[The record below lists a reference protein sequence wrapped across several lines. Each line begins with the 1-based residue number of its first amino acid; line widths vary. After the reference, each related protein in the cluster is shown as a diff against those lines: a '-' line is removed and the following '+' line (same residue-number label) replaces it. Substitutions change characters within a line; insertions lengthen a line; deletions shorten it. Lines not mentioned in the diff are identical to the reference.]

1 MQGVKQSSA
10 AVAEHVA
17 TTIFGI
23 AGSRADTS
31 FGVSAGVPQWS
42 TPGSMLSIPRVAIA
56 WHPSGPDGGAPRCEL
71 EATPSSGADRALS
84 VWASASHL
92 RKQAVGTT
100 CTATCRPTCTAT
112 CNPLMCEGGARC
124 CTAGCMH
131 VGARQCITSWQLYV
145 WSDAEQ
151 LGGSQVGTGC
161 VPGVCPPRRARWQ
174 LCGSKAGLPVGKPG
188 LVRLRWPRLQLDG
201 LQVRCSK
208 VGPLAGHL
216 ASKLRGQLA
225 CDRHGLNGGRLRSG
239 SAAQRVDRRQCI
251 GAGSIAFLRV
261 HFSPWP
267 QGGAMSAT
275 LGRRAACNQVD
286 AASSQMTGLHAGRK
300 VAKSHGEP
308 VGNLSLKLRSYAGG
322 SAQCKLSHEVAGA
335 LVWLARGSMEGFQAS
350 RQVVR
355 RSGLT
360 TDSLASPAAGLSD
373 YLWGS
378 LASGLPGVLPVV
390 PSRGPWLRLPAGS
403 EGAMWDGL
411 LGGLAVGLR
420 GGLRTGLAKRSAYR
434 HRAYHSSGPVRCKLL
449 APMACLLDCLS
460 CGSKEGFR
468 VSCQVVRRSGL
479 MADSRVGTSAGLE
492 VGCRASLLKRPAY
505 RHRICTE

>member
-31 FGVSAGVPQWS
+31 LGVSAGVPQWS
-42 TPGSMLSIPRVAIA
+42 TPASMLSIPRVAIA
-56 WHPSGPDGGAPRCEL
+56 WHSSGPSGGAPRCEL
-71 EATPSSGADRALS
+71 EAIPSSGADRALS

-100 CTATCRPTCTAT
+100 CTATCRPTCK
-112 CNPLMCEGGARC
+112 PLMCDGGARC
-124 CTAGCMH
+124 CTTGCMH
-131 VGARQCITSWQLYV
+131 VGVRQCMTSWQLCV

-151 LGGSQVGTGC
+151 LGCSQVGTGC
-161 VPGVCPPRRARWQ
+161 VPRVCHPRRARWH
-174 LCGSKAGLPVGKPG
+174 LCGSQAGLPVGKPG
-188 LVRLRWPRLQLDG
+188 VVRLRWLRLQLGG
-201 LQVRCSK
+201 LQVRCSEA
-208 VGPLAGHL
+208 GPLAGQL

-225 CDRHGLNGGRLRSG
+225 CDRDGLNGGRLRRR
-239 SAAQRVDRRQCI
+239 SAAQRVDRRKCI

-261 HFSPWP
+261 RFSPWP
-267 QGGAMSAT
+267 QGGAMSASPW
-275 LGRRAACNQVD
+275 RQAACNQVD
-286 AASSQMTGLHAGRK
+286 AVSSQMTGLHAGRN

-308 VGNLSLKLRSYAGG
+308 VGNLSLKLRSYPGG
-322 SAQCKLSHEVAGA
+322 LAQCKLSHEVAGA
-335 LVWLARGSMEGFQAS
+335 LVCLSRGSAKGFQAS

-360 TDSLASPAAGLSD
+360 TDSLARPAAGPSV

-378 LASGLPGVLPVV
+378 LAGGLPGVLPVD
-390 PSRGPWLRLPAGS
+390 PSRGPWLRLPASS
-403 EGAMWDGL
+403 EGGLWDGL

-420 GGLRTGLAKRSAYR
+420 GGIRTGLAKRPPYR
-434 HRAYHSSGPVRCKLL
+434 HQTYHSNGPVWCKLL
-449 APMACLLDCLS
+449 ATMAGSLVCLS
-460 CGSKEGFR
+460 CGSKKGFR
-468 VSCQVVRRSGL
+468 VGYQVVRRVGL

-492 VGCRASLLKRPAY
+492 VGRRTSLLKCPVS